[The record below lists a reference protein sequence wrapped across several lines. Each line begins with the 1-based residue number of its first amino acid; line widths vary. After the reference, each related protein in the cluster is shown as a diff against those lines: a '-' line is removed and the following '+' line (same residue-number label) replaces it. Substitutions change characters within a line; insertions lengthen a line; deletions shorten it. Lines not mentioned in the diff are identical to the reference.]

1 VISCRLRLEVP
12 RRKCEDWEIEM
23 KSGIFR
29 FNRTRR
35 RGGLEMVLKKGGL
48 GKVEVEG
55 ELSLKWTL

>member
-1 VISCRLRLEVP
+1 
-12 RRKCEDWEIEM
+12 M